1 MAKVTKDF
9 KWQYAIVQDGMVYY
23 RRVIPQAL
31 REAHNLPRFVKKATG
46 ISAAN
51 PAEAVAAI
59 TKLNGLQEREWEQLT
74 KGVTG
79 TTTLLKLLALLKAN
93 GFAGLKEGGFE
104 TLTGGEQFYID
115 GEKDTVQT
123 EVMEYLQK
131 LLAANGSLPPELS
144 LLSKMADISNVE
156 TIPTTLS
163 VALSDYLSRHKS
175 PSTSHTYDSTSC
187 ISKFIKLQ
195 GDIAVKDITRN
206 MVHEYVKD
214 RLDSKVKTTT
224 VRRELNQLSS
234 IVNKAFLELEM
245 EKKSPFMSIDIPAE
259 GMDAKPKQ
267 PITAVKLEK
276 LLATIRTS
284 NTTSHLI
291 AKILLNTGM
300 RIAELAVAKVEDVNL
315 VGSKGQPLAIP
326 FITVTP
332 NAFRRLKTP
341 ESERS
346 IPLVGIS
353 LEAAHEAV
361 RQAGKTEYL
370 FPQYARKVG
379 ATNASAAVNAALDFV
394 DINSHEFRH
403 YISTRMREKM
413 IPLDVRETITGH
425 SSKGSS
431 ELKNYGEGYKLEQLH
446 PELLKVAIH

>member
-1 MAKVTKDF
+1 
-9 KWQYAIVQDGMVYY
+9 
-23 RRVIPQAL
+23 
-31 REAHNLPRFVKKATG
+31 
-46 ISAAN
+46 
-51 PAEAVAAI
+51 
-59 TKLNGLQEREWEQLT
+59 
-74 KGVTG
+74 
-79 TTTLLKLLALLKAN
+79 
-93 GFAGLKEGGFE
+93 
-104 TLTGGEQFYID
+104 
-115 GEKDTVQT
+115 
-123 EVMEYLQK
+123 
-131 LLAANGSLPPELS
+131 
-144 LLSKMADISNVE
+144 
-156 TIPTTLS
+156 
-163 VALSDYLSRHKS
+163 
-175 PSTSHTYDSTSC
+175 
-187 ISKFIKLQ
+187 
-195 GDIAVKDITRN
+195 
-206 MVHEYVKD
+206 
-214 RLDSKVKTTT
+214 
-224 VRRELNQLSS
+224 
-234 IVNKAFLELEM
+234 
-245 EKKSPFMSIDIPAE
+245 MSIDIPGE
-259 GMDAKPKQ
+259 GLDAKPKK
-267 PITAVKLEK
+267 PITQAKLDK

-315 VGSKGQPLAIP
+315 VDSKGKPLAIP

-332 NAFRRLKTP
+332 NAFRRLKTN

-361 RQAGKTEYL
+361 RQAGKAEYL

-403 YISTRMREKM
+403 FISTRMREKM

-431 ELKNYGEGYKLEQLH
+431 ELKGYGEGYKLEQLH